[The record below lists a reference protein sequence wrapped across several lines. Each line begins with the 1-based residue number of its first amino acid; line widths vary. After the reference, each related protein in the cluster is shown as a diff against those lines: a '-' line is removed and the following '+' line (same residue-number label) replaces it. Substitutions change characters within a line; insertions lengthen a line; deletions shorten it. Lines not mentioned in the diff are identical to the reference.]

1 MKKGGTRENL
11 EPIIG
16 DEPKRSDWRGSG
28 SRRNRVMRTIALSL
42 LALTLFATPAMAE
55 QIEPASVRV
64 IDGDTIAV
72 DGRRSNIRL
81 VGFNTPEIRNA
92 KCEDE
97 GRLGVNATNRLRE
110 LVQADP
116 LELTIV
122 RCACKPGTEGT
133 RNCNYGRSCGLLK
146 TNGQDVGEILIAE
159 GLAVPFICGKTRCP
173 KTPRP
178 WCD

>member
-1 MKKGGTRENL
+1 MK
-11 EPIIG
+11 
-16 DEPKRSDWRGSG
+16 
-28 SRRNRVMRTIALSL
+28 TITLSI
-42 LALTLFATPAMAE
+42 LALTLFATPPMAE
-55 QIEPASVRV
+55 PIEPASVRV

-72 DGRRSNIRL
+72 DGHKPNIRL

-92 KCEDE
+92 KCEGE

-110 LVQADP
+110 LVQANP

-173 KTPRP
+173 KMPRP